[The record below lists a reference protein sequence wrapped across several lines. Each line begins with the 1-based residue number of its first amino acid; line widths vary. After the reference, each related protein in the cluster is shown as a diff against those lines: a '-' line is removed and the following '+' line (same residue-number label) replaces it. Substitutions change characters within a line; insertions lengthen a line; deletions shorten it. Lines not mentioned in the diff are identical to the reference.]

1 MKTSHSNQT
10 INPKGSSQVTFFLR
24 VGRSFVD
31 LIQVAFSSQS
41 ERFISLGSIP
51 SPGEQHF
58 RFSKAWLISCAP
70 MGIGVLRSLKNAS
83 VKWQKSKSPKAGRET
98 DRLFTTRSS
107 LSPSATKVRFRNHLD
122 HRPKREIL
130 KARLAHLQFLLR
142 DSKPSLTQIAE
153 MMQFKLTLELSRFL
167 VRETGERQTFRRR
180 QFTDDSSPIP
190 RR

>member
-1 MKTSHSNQT
+1 
-10 INPKGSSQVTFFLR
+10 
-24 VGRSFVD
+24 
-31 LIQVAFSSQS
+31 
-41 ERFISLGSIP
+41 
-51 SPGEQHF
+51 
-58 RFSKAWLISCAP
+58 
-70 MGIGVLRSLKNAS
+70 
-83 VKWQKSKSPKAGRET
+83 
-98 DRLFTTRSS
+98 LFTTRSS